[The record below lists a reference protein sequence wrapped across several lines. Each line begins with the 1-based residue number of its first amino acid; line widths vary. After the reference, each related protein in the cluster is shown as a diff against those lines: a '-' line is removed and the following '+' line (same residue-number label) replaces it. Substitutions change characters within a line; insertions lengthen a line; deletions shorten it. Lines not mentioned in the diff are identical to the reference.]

1 MVQGCGH
8 SESGAAQQTFLLGFS
23 SKMILKEL
31 QWMQFCLVET
41 AALLPLNLEIVSI
54 KGAPSVTPLLNST
67 FSFLIAEN
75 IFQ

>member
-1 MVQGCGH
+1 
-8 SESGAAQQTFLLGFS
+8 
-23 SKMILKEL
+23 
-31 QWMQFCLVET
+31 MQFCLVET